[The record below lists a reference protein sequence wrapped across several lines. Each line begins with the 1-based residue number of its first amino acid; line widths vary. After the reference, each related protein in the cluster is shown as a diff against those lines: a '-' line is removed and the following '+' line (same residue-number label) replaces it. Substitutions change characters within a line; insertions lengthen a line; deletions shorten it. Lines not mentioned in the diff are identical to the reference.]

1 MREIDA
7 HFDAYEHLKHLPRD
21 GEALHMLRKAA
32 SMVKPMMRKRGWK
45 VKTLAE
51 FLPDEPQ
58 LLGLNINRTERIL
71 IRLRYHHDSR
81 QFLSMEQIT
90 DTLLHELSHIVF
102 GPHDA
107 AFNNLWNELRDE
119 HQSLLFK
126 GYTGEGFLS
135 QGQKL
140 GGRRVPLDEMRR
152 QARIAAEK
160 RNRTTS
166 SNVNAKDG
174 GHRLGGARP
183 VQRGI
188 DMRKV
193 IADAA
198 SRRNSIT
205 DGCASGSA
213 NAGRL
218 VNQQEQDGFRTT
230 AEQDDANDWAIAQA
244 LQDLMYD
251 EEMQRLGAP
260 TGNGGLTWD
269 PENGLGFDRD
279 TPPRSQSSSLSRG
292 GLAWSSEN
300 GLTYDDPS
308 STSILANQNRSPQS
322 TSHPSP
328 GRPLSSPVTQ
338 PPPVSRTSLSSSS
351 RLISQHEQQQT
362 RNKSLPPTPPRS
374 SPPTRSSS
382 YPQSPPHS
390 SFHPQPT
397 SPQAS
402 QPTSISLPPD
412 TWACPQ
418 CTLHNPL
425 DYLACEACGLEQPPQ
440 PIPENRRFA
449 SSHMGGSVPSLPKPP
464 PQFGLRGQTATPF
477 EPARGRLGWNC
488 LECGTFME
496 KQWWTCSLCG
506 TMKAES

>member
-45 VKTLAE
+45 VGTLAE

-71 IRLRYHHDSR
+71 IRLRYHYDSR

-90 DTLLHELSHIVF
+90 DTLLHELCHIVF
-102 GPHDA
+102 GPHNVD
-107 AFNNLWNELRDE
+107 FNNLWNELRDE
-119 HQSLLFK
+119 HQSLLMK

-140 GGRRVPLDEMRR
+140 GGRRIPLDEMRR
-152 QARIAAEK
+152 QARKAAEK
-160 RNRTTS
+160 RKATTN
-166 SNVNAKDG
+166 SNSG
-174 GHRLGGARP
+174 GHRLGGTRP
-183 VQRGI
+183 GGRDI

-198 SRRNSIT
+198 SRRSSIT
-205 DGCASGSA
+205 EGCASGSSD
-213 NAGRL
+213 AGRL
-218 VNQQEQDGFRTT
+218 VNQQEQDGFRTR

-260 TGNGGLTWD
+260 TGSGGLSWD
-269 PENGLGFDRD
+269 PQNGLQFDSN
-279 TPPRSQSSSLSRG
+279 PPSRTASPAQNSS
-292 GLAWSSEN
+292 GLAWSRN
-300 GLTYDDPS
+300 RDVAVTS
-308 STSILANQNRSPQS
+308 SVPQPYPTRSTTHPPQ
-322 TSHPSP
+322 
-328 GRPLSSPVTQ
+328 GRPLSRLVTQ
-338 PPPVSRTSLSSSS
+338 SSSRTQTQPEPKSTRTPSS
-351 RLISQHEQQQT
+351 RLISDEEEQLRRKQ
-362 RNKSLPPTPPRS
+362 LPPTPPRT
-374 SPPTRSSS
+374 SPV
-382 YPQSPPHS
+382 
-390 SFHPQPT
+390 PQPLIV
-397 SPQAS
+397 
-402 QPTSISLPPD
+402 PTDPD
-412 TWACPQ
+412 KWACPQ

-425 DYLACEACGLEQPPQ
+425 DYLACEVCGLEQPPQ
-440 PIPENRRFA
+440 PIPEHRRFA
-449 SSHMGGSVPSLPKPP
+449 SGHTAPSLPRPP
-464 PQFGLRGQTATPF
+464 PQSGLRGQGATPF

-496 KQWWTCSLCG
+496 RQWWTCSLCG
-506 TMKAES
+506 TMKLES

>member
-45 VKTLAE
+45 VGTLAE

-102 GPHDA
+102 GPHNAD
-107 AFNNLWNELRDE
+107 FNNLWNELRDE
-119 HQSLLFK
+119 HQSLLMK

-140 GGRRVPLDEMRR
+140 GGKRIPLDEMRR
-152 QARIAAEK
+152 QARSAAEK
-160 RNRTTS
+160 RKATT
-166 SNVNAKDG
+166 NANAG
-174 GHRLGGARP
+174 GHRLGGGVPAT
-183 VQRGI
+183 RGV

-205 DGCASGSA
+205 EGCASGSSEV
-213 NAGRL
+213 GRL
-218 VNQQEQDGFRTT
+218 RNQQEQDGFRTR
-230 AEQDDANDWAIAQA
+230 AEDDDANDAAIAHA
-244 LQDLMYD
+244 LQDLMYE

-260 TGNGGLTWD
+260 TGKGGLSWD
-269 PENGLGFDRD
+269 PQNGLQFDSS
-279 TPPRSQSSSLSRG
+279 PPSRTSS
-292 GLAWSSEN
+292 
-300 GLTYDDPS
+300 PS
-308 STSILANQNRSPQS
+308 SQGSNHPINRPASQPHPVRNNQIN
-322 TSHPSP
+322 SH
-328 GRPLSSPVTQ
+328 GRPLSRLVTN
-338 PPPVSRTSLSSSS
+338 PNRTSSASGLNTTRVPP
-351 RLISQHEQQQT
+351 RLISAEEEQL
-362 RNKSLPPTPPRS
+362 RNKQVPPTPPQP
-374 SPPTRSSS
+374 SPDVATVPVD
-382 YPQSPPHS
+382 
-390 SFHPQPT
+390 
-397 SPQAS
+397 
-402 QPTSISLPPD
+402 PD
-412 TWACPQ
+412 NWACPQ

-425 DYLACEACGLEQPPQ
+425 DYLTCGACGLEQPPQ
-440 PIPENRRFA
+440 PIPRHKRFGP
-449 SSHMGGSVPSLPKPP
+449 SHAAPSLPKPP
-464 PQFGLRGQTATPF
+464 PQSSLRGHGATPF
-477 EPARGRLGWNC
+477 EPARGRIGWNC

-496 KQWWTCSLCG
+496 NQWWTCSLCG
-506 TMKAES
+506 TMKLDS